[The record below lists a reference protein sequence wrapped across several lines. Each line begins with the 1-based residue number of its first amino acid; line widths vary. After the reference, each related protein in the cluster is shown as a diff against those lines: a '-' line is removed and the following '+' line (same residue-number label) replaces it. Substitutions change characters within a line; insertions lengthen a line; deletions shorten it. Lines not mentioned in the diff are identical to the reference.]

1 MRGDVDENV
10 KVIDLVRTCIK
21 QSAYVHSHHSI
32 SATHQYG
39 ISDCKQSAATIDAN
53 NGEVVRELD
62 ITEGVVGGIEHA
74 NAMLGAIYQLFAHIG
89 KGIAE
94 VAHNVAVVGVEHL
107 KRMFLL
113 VEAVYSAAYRRYID
127 ATIAVLADISE
138 FPLRP
143 ILPCLPHK
151 SAAHGATA
159 PKSCTVPTRLPP
171 TPCHDGQCRW
181 HWDGYPPLKQ

>member
-138 FPLRP
+138 SHFAQS
-143 ILPCLPHK
+143 CLACLIN
-151 SAAHGATA
+151 AAHGATA

-171 TPCHDGQCRW
+171 TDSHDGQCRW